1 MSQSNFLPIV
11 TVVVFSWLTGSIN
24 PAYAVTQDNT
34 TSSIK
39 QKAVQYVDDAAITLS
54 VKNKLLQD
62 KKMQHCD
69 IAVKTTQGEVL
80 LTGVVDTAEQLKY
93 VRQQV
98 AKVTGVKFV
107 KAQITVKSSQPGSK
121 LKEQQTLSSYSSDSV
136 ITGKIKAKLV
146 ADDQLSARDITVETT
161 QGLVTLTGVVD
172 NQQQI
177 ARAEKIVRSVT
188 EVKKVKNQ
196 LRLKN

>member
-1 MSQSNFLPIV
+1 MSQSNFLPII

-98 AKVTGVKFV
+98 AKVTGVKSV

-121 LKEQQTLSSYSSDSV
+121 LKEQQTDL
-136 ITGKIKAKLV
+136 A
-146 ADDQLSARDITVETT
+146 
-161 QGLVTLTGVVD
+161 TL
-172 NQQQI
+172 
-177 ARAEKIVRSVT
+177 
-188 EVKKVKNQ
+188 
-196 LRLKN
+196 